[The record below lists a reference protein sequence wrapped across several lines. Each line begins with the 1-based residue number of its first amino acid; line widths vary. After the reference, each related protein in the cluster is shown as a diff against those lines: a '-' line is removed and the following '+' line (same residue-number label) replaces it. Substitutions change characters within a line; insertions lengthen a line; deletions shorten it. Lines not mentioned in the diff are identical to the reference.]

1 MKKYII
7 IGLIIVSILTIS
19 ITIFIVDLQ
28 KDTENSKIVMEEIN
42 NYYKKYETNIDDYNL
57 TRDTLIKKLSS
68 FYNESFKEEYQ
79 EIISILNDYDKIM
92 NETTKNVEIINKN
105 CSNHI
110 FNNSKTNTIC
120 KSYKESYEQMTN
132 IFLSDIE
139 DFNDLVEKYNKT
151 TEETLGKY
159 NSKYIKDYIDYNK
172 DGKYEGKN

>member
-1 MKKYII
+1 MKKYFT
-7 IGLIIVSILTIS
+7 IGLIIVSILTTS
-19 ITIFIVDLQ
+19 ITIFVLDLQ
-28 KDTENSKIVMEEIN
+28 KDTENTKIVMEEIN

-79 EIISILNDYDKIM
+79 EIISILNDYDTIM
-92 NETTKNVEIINKN
+92 DETTKNVKIINKN
-105 CSNHI
+105 CSDHI

-132 IFLSDIE
+132 IFLSDIS
-139 DFNDLVEKYNKT
+139 DFNNLVENYNKT
-151 TEETLGKY
+151 TEETLEKY
-159 NSKYIKDYIDYNK
+159 KSKYIKDYIDYNK